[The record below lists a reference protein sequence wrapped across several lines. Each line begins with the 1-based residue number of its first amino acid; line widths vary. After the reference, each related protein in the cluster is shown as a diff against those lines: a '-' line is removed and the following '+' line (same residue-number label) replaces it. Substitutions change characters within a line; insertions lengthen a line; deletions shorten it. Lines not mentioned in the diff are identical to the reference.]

1 MGEYLDHG
9 TGELLDPQQRREYEE
24 YRQRPFNRCKLG
36 GKADKL
42 VRIVDAAENRAYTAR
57 FPEKVEEQLNRAR
70 RLRRKIRARGKGGED
85 EAEEGETAAS
95 SASSRKRPTA
105 KRKLVAAQP
114 EDRPPPEHE
123 TKEASDRPP
132 PQHETGEISQSETP
146 QDWGG
151 SETEENQP
159 EVHQSPEDSDEGGQ
173 GQVRDQWPWGPAGR
187 PSDAG
192 QSSGLLALRP
202 AEPTGGPPHH
212 LQRQHLPDCP
222 SELGEEPTTRPRE
235 PVDLQPNERW
245 HAVYRIQARMKTH
258 AQSGERS
265 E

>member
-1 MGEYLDHG
+1 M
-9 TGELLDPQQRREYEE
+9 
-24 YRQRPFNRCKLG
+24 
-36 GKADKL
+36 
-42 VRIVDAAENRAYTAR
+42 DAAENRAYTAR

-85 EAEEGETAAS
+85 EAEEGETA
-95 SASSRKRPTA
+95 ASSRKRPTA

-192 QSSGLLALRP
+192 QIVDYSHSDLRSQPGDLRTTCNDNTYQTALRSW
-202 AEPTGGPPHH
+202 GKS
-212 LQRQHLPDCP
+212 RLPDRGSRSIFSP
-222 SELGEEPTTRPRE
+222 MNGGTQSTGYRPAWRSS
-235 PVDLQPNERW
+235 V
-245 HAVYRIQARMKTH
+245 KTH